1 LGEIYAIGHYASR
14 FIKGTKCTAS
24 LLGLCD
30 DFMAEP
36 FNRFYPE
43 DRAKVAVILEKLNPY
58 SY

>member
-1 LGEIYAIGHYASR
+1 MLPAS
-14 FIKGTKCTAS
+14 IKSAKCAAS

-43 DRAKVAVILEKLNPY
+43 DRAKVAAILEKLNPY
-58 SY
+58 SHETP